1 MSYYILPKNNNNI
14 TIKPL
19 TSDATI
25 CEPYLSYSIY
35 NYFNEIKEQ
44 IIDTCI
50 CESDETVN
58 TFEKIITIVNPYE
71 YVFSVVP
78 GTVYSVS
85 KLKPKTNIFYD
96 FLEVATI
103 LNIFDSFK
111 NNSISSLHITK
122 NYEDTIECLEML
134 REDFHDSNDY
144 LYNVNDETLKEIS
157 NKKYDF
163 IFFETENENLQCYI
177 KSFIEIVIIILRNQN
192 KNGLSVIKINHI
204 FHKPIVD
211 LIYLLSSSF
220 EKSYIIKPHT
230 SNITNFDKYIIC
242 KNFIIDEN
250 KLIQY
255 KNNFIKLSILLKK
268 IVNKNIHSILECD
281 IPYYFTIK
289 LDDMNVINGQ
299 SQLETLNNIITIF
312 KNKNKDEKIEVLKK
326 INIQR
331 SINWCEK
338 YKIPCNKF
346 SDKCNIFLPN
356 MNDTY
361 DKKVDTIYL

>member
-14 TIKPL
+14 NVKPIA
-19 TSDATI
+19 SDDII

-35 NYFNEIKEQ
+35 NYFNEIKQQ
-44 IIDTCI
+44 IIDTCV
-50 CESDETVN
+50 CDDTFD
-58 TFEKIITIVNPYE
+58 TFEKIITSVNPYE

-78 GTVYSVS
+78 GTTFSVS
-85 KLKPKTNIFYD
+85 KLKPKTNMFYD
-96 FLEVATI
+96 FLELATI

-111 NNSISSLHITK
+111 NNIITSLHITK

-134 REDFHDSNDY
+134 RENFHDSNDY
-144 LYNVNDETLKEIS
+144 LNNINDESLKEIS

-163 IFFETENENLQCYI
+163 LFFETDNENLQCYI

-211 LIYLLSSSF
+211 LLYLLSSLF

-230 SNITNFDKYIIC
+230 SNVTNFDKYVIC
-242 KNFIIDEN
+242 KNFIVDEN

-255 KNNFIKLSILLKK
+255 KNNFIKLSIFLKK
-268 IVNKNIHSILECD
+268 LGNKNIHSILDCD
-281 IPYYFTIK
+281 IPYYFTMK
-289 LDDMNVINGQ
+289 LDDLNVINGQ
-299 SQLETLNNIITIF
+299 QQLETLNNIITIF
-312 KNKNKDEKIEVLKK
+312 KNRNKDEKIEVLKK
-326 INIQR
+326 INIQK
-331 SINWCEK
+331 SITWCEK

-346 SDKCNIFLPN
+346 ADKPNIFLSN
-356 MNDTY
+356 VNEGY
-361 DKKVDTIYL
+361 